1 MWGVFFAD
9 TFADTVPN
17 YPMLPRVTKNLAGQD
32 IDRHAQRANATVVV
46 DATSDRDLTGEELLL
61 TSPIVYGFS
70 FSDKQ
75 WCESSFFLGIFSGRV
90 AFAAAE
96 SLLSLP
102 FPFTVEFIVERV
114 ERFEW
119 NDEAFE
125 QLVIPAKHKQVLK
138 TLVESHSAGS
148 SRKFDDFVAGKGH
161 GLVINLFGNPG
172 TGKSLTAEAMS
183 ECTCFPSSL
192 AMIRD

>member
-1 MWGVFFAD
+1 
-9 TFADTVPN
+9 
-17 YPMLPRVTKNLAGQD
+17 MLPRVTKNLAGQD

-46 DATSDRDLTGEELLL
+46 DATSDRELTGEELLL

-75 WCESSFFLGIFSGRV
+75 WCESWFFPRDIFGARGICGRRELTV
-90 AFAAAE
+90 AA
-96 SLLSLP
+96 L
-102 FPFTVEFIVERV
+102 PFTVEFIVERV

>member
-1 MWGVFFAD
+1 
-9 TFADTVPN
+9 
-17 YPMLPRVTKNLAGQD
+17 MLPRVTKNLAGQD
-32 IDRHAQRANATVVV
+32 IDRHAQRANATIVV
-46 DATSDRDLTGEELLL
+46 DATPNRELTDEELLL

-70 FSDKQ
+70 FSDKH
-75 WCESSFFLGIFSGRV
+75 WCELSSSWTYFRAWHLRPPRELTV
-90 AFAAAE
+90 AA
-96 SLLSLP
+96 L
-102 FPFTVEFIVERV
+102 PFTVEFIVERV
-114 ERFEW
+114 EHFEW

-148 SRKFDDFVAGKGH
+148 SRKFDDFVTGKGH

-192 AMIRD
+192 AMIRP